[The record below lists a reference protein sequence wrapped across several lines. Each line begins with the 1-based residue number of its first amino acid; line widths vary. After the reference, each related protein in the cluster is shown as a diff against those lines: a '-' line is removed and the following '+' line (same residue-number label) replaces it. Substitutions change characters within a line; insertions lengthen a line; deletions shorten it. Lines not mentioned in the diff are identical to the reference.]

1 MSALQ
6 DFNRHYFE
14 LHPLDKAA
22 SKEVDVKT
30 KLKETLDLLESLRGK
45 SLLPVALLSL
55 QSLK

>member
-45 SLLPVALLSL
+45 SLLPVALFSL
-55 QSLK
+55 